1 MSNYISFSLFGS
13 MSHYVSGAIENA
25 KKIKEIYPEWRPIFF
40 YSKSIKST
48 AVEKLRNL
56 GSEVVLV
63 DEPEDFRATLWR
75 YRAVYLKDAEL
86 VIFRDTDSLVSHREA
101 SAVAEWVSSGKDLH
115 IIRDHP
121 FHTEAIMG
129 GMWGVK
135 ARAINSDK
143 DLFSPLG
150 IPERYGV
157 DQILLRAR
165 VYRNKNLSR
174 LVHDSW
180 FVREFNSRL
189 LPPSID
195 HSFIGEVKF
204 QNSASRDNSAS
215 TMTKH
220 QMSQWSRFVT
230 QLWSIAKIFRDYAH
244 DLVVLPKIRNT
255 LD

>member
-1 MSNYISFSLFGS
+1 MSNYISFSLYGS
-13 MSHYVSGAIENA
+13 MTHYVLGAIENA
-25 KKIKEIYPEWRPIFF
+25 KRIRETYPGWRAIFF
-40 YSKSIKST
+40 CGPSIASS
-48 AVEKLRNL
+48 AVDELRNL
-56 GSEVVLV
+56 SCEVVLV
-63 DEPEDFRATLWR
+63 DEPEDFRATIWR
-75 YRAVYLKDAEL
+75 YRAIYLEDAEL

-165 VYRNKNLSR
+165 VYRNQSLSR

-180 FVREFNSRL
+180 FVREFNSIL

-215 TMTKH
+215 TMTRH
-220 QMSQWSRFVT
+220 QMSRWSRFVT
-230 QLWSIAKIFRDYAH
+230 QLRSIAKIFRDYAH
-244 DLVVLPKIRNT
+244 DLVLLPKIRNT